1 MVFIVGEC
9 VAANVEIIP
18 REMQPLERS
27 ILKFKIFFI
36 YKCNNCSNL
45 WENIERINWSNE
57 FIIIAWYNLL

>member
-27 ILKFKIFFI
+27 NLKFKFFLI
-36 YKCNNCSNL
+36 YKCNSCSNFE
-45 WENIERINWSNE
+45 ENIMR
-57 FIIIAWYNLL
+57 